1 MSKVIESVF
10 APPTSSQSVFCL
22 PPAMPELSQASPCP
36 LFWMEFKGHCYRF
49 FPLNKTWAEADFY
62 CSEFSIGQKSAKL
75 ASIHSWEENVFVYD
89 LVNSCVPGIPADIWT
104 GLHDHRQ
111 EGQFEWTDGSSYD
124 YSYWDGSQP
133 DDGVHADPEDEDCVQ
148 IWYRPT
154 SGEGGMEQRLA
165 ILGAILEPGSQSW
178 AKPLALRSWND
189 NTCSRKFPFVCK
201 IAALTIH

>member
-1 MSKVIESVF
+1 
-10 APPTSSQSVFCL
+10 
-22 PPAMPELSQASPCP
+22 MPELPQASLCP

-62 CSEFSIGQKSAKL
+62 CSEFSIGRKSAKL

-89 LVNSCVPGIPADIWT
+89 L
-104 GLHDHRQ
+104 

-133 DDGVHADPEDEDCVQ
+133 DDGIHADPEEEDCVQ

-154 SGEGGMEQRLA
+154 S
-165 ILGAILEPGSQSW
+165 
-178 AKPLALRSWND
+178 ALRSWND

>member
-1 MSKVIESVF
+1 MQKWGLWTVSVLTLLSAQAF
-10 APPTSSQSVFCL
+10 PQTDINIS
-22 PPAMPELSQASPCP
+22 PAMPELPQASLCP

-62 CSEFSIGQKSAKL
+62 CSEFSIGRKSAKL

-111 EGQFEWTDGSSYD
+111 EGKFEWTDGSPYD

-133 DDGVHADPEDEDCVQ
+133 DDGVHADPEEEDCVQ

-154 SGEGGMEQRLA
+154 S
-165 ILGAILEPGSQSW
+165 
-178 AKPLALRSWND
+178 ALRSWND

-201 IAALTIH
+201 IAALTFH